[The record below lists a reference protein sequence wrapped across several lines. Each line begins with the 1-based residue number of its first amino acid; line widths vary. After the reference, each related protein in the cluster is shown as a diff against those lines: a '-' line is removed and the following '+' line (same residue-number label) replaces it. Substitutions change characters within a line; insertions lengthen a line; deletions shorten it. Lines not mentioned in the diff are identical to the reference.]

1 MRVVGRIAELGGDQ
15 LLELLGEHVLE
26 HLGLVVHAVP
36 RHAERLA
43 QVGLEQAVVPDDLE
57 RDPFPRTR
65 QRDSSI
71 RFVHC
76 EAERCQLLHHRAGGG
91 RRDALPLRERG
102 HGHAVSISAE
112 LVDLAQIVLDRI
124 RQRRLSHSPTVC
136 RLRHYLSRSG
146 PRAAPVSTLALAKAA
161 SLGCERV
168 RPWPGA
174 RDPESRQQ
182 HRRRH

>member
-1 MRVVGRIAELGGDQ
+1 MRVVRREAERLVDPRFQ
-15 LLELLGEHVLE
+15 LLREHVLE
-26 HLGLVVHAVP
+26 PLRFVVHLVDID
-36 RHAERLA
+36 AERLREI
-43 QVGLEQAVVPDDLE
+43 QLEQAVVPDDLE

-124 RQRRLSHSPTVC
+124 RQRRLSHSPTV
-136 RLRHYLSRSG
+136 
-146 PRAAPVSTLALAKAA
+146 
-161 SLGCERV
+161 
-168 RPWPGA
+168 
-174 RDPESRQQ
+174 
-182 HRRRH
+182 